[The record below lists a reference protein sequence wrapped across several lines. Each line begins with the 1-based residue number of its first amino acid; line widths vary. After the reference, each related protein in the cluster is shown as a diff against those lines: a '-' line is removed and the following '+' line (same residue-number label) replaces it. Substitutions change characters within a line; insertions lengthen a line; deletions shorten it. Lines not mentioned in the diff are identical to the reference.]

1 MTWYTNT
8 KKDTNQVGNQAGG
21 YQPHHPI
28 KAVRKYFMFELV
40 HDR

>member
-8 KKDTNQVGNQAGG
+8 KKDTDQIGDKAGG

-28 KAVRKYFMFELV
+28 KAVR
-40 HDR
+40 